1 MKLNCVANEQM
12 SCVQPNFFS
21 EVKLITFANYPIAEK
36 HIFVSVCAGVY
47 AHVGALNEH
56 VCRVYIRGQLLGT
69 CLLLSPHVGPG
80 ESGSG

>member
-47 AHVGALNEH
+47 AHVGGGVHIHMCA
-56 VCRVYIRGQLLGT
+56 CKWSR
-69 CLLLSPHVGPG
+69 S
-80 ESGSG
+80 